1 MQRVILVILFTF
13 WAFMTY
19 RLWQVEYAGQSLGAA
34 VDIQVVWEKILN
46 AQDEAKLQI
55 VDERSNHL
63 LGALDWTPTVQRET
77 EDDERANI
85 VGMVENVR
93 EYTLDISRGRLY
105 AVRSQEDLL
114 FDFNLNLSPFP
125 SQEWTA
131 IQIKLERSFN
141 DVRYKFSADAQS
153 TNDFVTFRINLEGG
167 EQKVDVPLEDVSKPE
182 KLVGAG
188 LKLAGVPALAAS
200 GASLMVKNFLNSKE
214 LNNRPLN
221 FKLDLPRQA
230 HIDLLPGVR
239 SRIKVYR
246 IDVPIVE
253 DMLVK
258 IYVNTLGEILRVEIP
273 DVLSDTISKT
283 SKLDLPKSI
292 VLRNQNFYGRLRRER

>member
-34 VDIQVVWEKILN
+34 VDIKVVWEKILN

-55 VDERSNHL
+55 VDERSDHL
-63 LGALDWTPTVQRET
+63 LGALEWTPTVQRET
-77 EDDERANI
+77 EVDERANI

-105 AVRSQEDLL
+105 AARPQEDVL
-114 FDFNLNLSPFP
+114 FNFNLNLSPFP
-125 SQEWTA
+125 SQEWTS

-141 DVRYKFSADAQS
+141 DIRYKFSADAQS
-153 TNDFVTFRINLEGG
+153 TNDFVTFRINLEDG
-167 EQKVDVPLEDVSKPE
+167 EQKVDVPLEDLSKPE

-200 GASLMVKNFLNSKE
+200 GASLMVKNFLNSEE
-214 LNNRPLN
+214 LKNRPLN
-221 FKLDLPRQA
+221 FKLELPRQA

-273 DVLSDTISKT
+273 DVLIDTISKT

>member
-46 AQDEAKLQI
+46 AQDEAKMQI

-63 LGALDWTPTVQRET
+63 LGALEWTPTVQREA
-77 EDDERANI
+77 EDDESRNI

-105 AVRSQEDLL
+105 AVPSQEDLL

-125 SQEWTA
+125 SQKWTA
-131 IQIKLERSFN
+131 IQIRLERSFN
-141 DVRYKFSADAQS
+141 DVRYRFSADAQS
-153 TNDFVTFRINLEGG
+153 TNDFVTFRINLEEG
-167 EQKVDVPLEDVSKPE
+167 EQRVDVPLEDVSKPE

-221 FKLDLPRQA
+221 LKLDLPRQA

-273 DVLSDTISKT
+273 DVLIDTISKT

>member
-19 RLWQVEYAGQSLGAA
+19 RLWQVEYAGQNLGAA
-34 VDIQVVWEKILN
+34 VDIQMVWEKILN

-55 VDERSNHL
+55 VDERGNHL
-63 LGALDWTPTVQRET
+63 LGALEWTPTVQRET
-77 EDDERANI
+77 EDDERVNI

-105 AVRSQEDLL
+105 AVRPQEDVL

-125 SQEWTA
+125 SQEWTS

-153 TNDFVTFRINLEGG
+153 TNDFVTFRINLEQG
-167 EQKVDVPLEDVSKPE
+167 EQMVTVPLEDLSKPE

-214 LNNRPLN
+214 LSNRPLN

-273 DVLSDTISKT
+273 DVLIDTISKT

>member
-19 RLWQVEYAGQSLGAA
+19 RLWQVEYAGQNLGAA
-34 VDIQVVWEKILN
+34 VDIQMVWEKILN

-55 VDERSNHL
+55 VDERGNHL
-63 LGALDWTPTVQRET
+63 LGALEWTPTVQRET
-77 EDDERANI
+77 EDDERVNI

-105 AVRSQEDLL
+105 AVRPQEDVL

-125 SQEWTA
+125 SQEWTS

-153 TNDFVTFRINLEGG
+153 TNDFVTFRINLEQG
-167 EQKVDVPLEDVSKPE
+167 EQMVTVPLEDLSKPE

-214 LNNRPLN
+214 LSNRPLN

-246 IDVPIVE
+246 IDLPIVE

-273 DVLSDTISKT
+273 DVLIDTISKT

>member
-105 AVRSQEDLL
+105 SVRSQEDLL

-141 DVRYKFSADAQS
+141 AVQYKFSADAQS
-153 TNDFVTFRINLEGG
+153 TNDFVTFRLILEGG
-167 EQKVDVPLEDVSKPE
+167 EQKVDGPLEDVSKSE

-273 DVLSDTISKT
+273 DVLIDTISKT

>member
-34 VDIQVVWEKILN
+34 VDIKVVWEKILN

-105 AVRSQEDLL
+105 SVRSQEDLL

-141 DVRYKFSADAQS
+141 EVRYKFSADAQS
-153 TNDFVTFRINLEGG
+153 TNDFVTFRINLEDG

-273 DVLSDTISKT
+273 DVLIDTISKT

>member
-46 AQDEAKLQI
+46 AQDEAKLQV
-55 VDERSNHL
+55 VDERSNQL
-63 LGALDWTPTVQRET
+63 LGALEK
-77 EDDERANI
+77 
-85 VGMVENVR
+85 VG
-93 EYTLDISRGRLY
+93 EYTLDISRGRLHS
-105 AVRSQEDLL
+105 ADSREDVI
-114 FDFNLNLSPFP
+114 FDFHISLSPFP
-125 SQEWTA
+125 DQQWTSV
-131 IQIKLERSFN
+131 QVQLEREISERQFEFT
-141 DVRYKFSADAQS
+141 VDAHS
-153 TNDFVTFRINLEGG
+153 TNNFVTLRASLEGA
-167 EQKVDVPLEDVSKPE
+167 EQEVDVPLEDLSKPE

-200 GASLMVKNFLNSKE
+200 GASLMVKNFLNSEE
-214 LNNRPLN
+214 LKNRPLN
-221 FKLDLPRQA
+221 FKLELPRQA

-273 DVLSDTISKT
+273 DVLIDTISKT

-292 VLRNQNFYGRLRRER
+292 VLRNQNFYGRLRRDQ

>member
-131 IQIKLERSFN
+131 IQIKLERAFN

-153 TNDFVTFRINLEGG
+153 TNDFVTFRLNLEGG

-273 DVLSDTISKT
+273 DVLIDTISKT

>member
-1 MQRVILVILFTF
+1 M
-13 WAFMTY
+13 
-19 RLWQVEYAGQSLGAA
+19 
-34 VDIQVVWEKILN
+34 
-46 AQDEAKLQI
+46 
-55 VDERSNHL
+55 
-63 LGALDWTPTVQRET
+63 
-77 EDDERANI
+77 
-85 VGMVENVR
+85 
-93 EYTLDISRGRLY
+93 
-105 AVRSQEDLL
+105 
-114 FDFNLNLSPFP
+114 
-125 SQEWTA
+125 
-131 IQIKLERSFN
+131 
-141 DVRYKFSADAQS
+141 
-153 TNDFVTFRINLEGG
+153 
-167 EQKVDVPLEDVSKPE
+167 SKPE

-214 LNNRPLN
+214 LNNRPVN
-221 FKLDLPRQA
+221 FNLDLPRQA

-273 DVLSDTISKT
+273 DVLIDTISKT

>member
-13 WAFMTY
+13 WSFMTY

-105 AVRSQEDLL
+105 SVRSQEDLL

-141 DVRYKFSADAQS
+141 DVQYKFSADAQS
-153 TNDFVTFRINLEGG
+153 TNDFVTFRLNLEGG

-273 DVLSDTISKT
+273 DVLIDTISKT

>member
-19 RLWQVEYAGQSLGAA
+19 RLWQVEYAGQNLGAA
-34 VDIQVVWEKILN
+34 VDIQMVWEKILN

-55 VDERSNHL
+55 VDERGNHL
-63 LGALDWTPTVQRET
+63 LGALEWTPTVQRET
-77 EDDERANI
+77 EDDERVNI

-105 AVRSQEDLL
+105 AVRSQEDVL

-125 SQEWTA
+125 SQEWTS

-153 TNDFVTFRINLEGG
+153 TNDFVTFRINLEQG
-167 EQKVDVPLEDVSKPE
+167 EQMVTVPLEDLSKPE

-214 LNNRPLN
+214 LSNRPLN

-273 DVLSDTISKT
+273 DVLIDTISKT